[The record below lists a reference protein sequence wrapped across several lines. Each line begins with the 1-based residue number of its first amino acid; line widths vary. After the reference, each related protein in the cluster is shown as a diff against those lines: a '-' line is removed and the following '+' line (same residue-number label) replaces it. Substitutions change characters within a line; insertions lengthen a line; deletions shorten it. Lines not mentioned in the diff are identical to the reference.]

1 MADSVRSGGAA
12 KARRAQTAG
21 EERANALSHAV
32 GLVAA
37 LVGIPI
43 LVVNAVRHGRAVD
56 VVAAAVFGA
65 TVALLYLTSTLY
77 HAATIAERK
86 RWLRKL
92 DHSAIFLLIAG
103 TYTPFTLGVLGGGW
117 GWSLFGV
124 VWGLAA
130 VGIAHTLVAGVRW
143 PILRVA
149 VYVAMG
155 WLVLIAIRPLWA
167 SMPAPGIAL
176 IVAGGLSYT
185 GGVGFYGA
193 SRMCY
198 AHLVWHVF
206 VLLGTTFH
214 FFAVLR
220 YAV

>member
-1 MADSVRSGGAA
+1 M
-12 KARRAQTAG
+12 ARRAQTPV
-21 EERANALSHAV
+21 EERANSLSHAL

-43 LVVNAVRHGRAVD
+43 LVVNTARHGRAVD
-56 VVAAAVFGA
+56 VVGAAVFGA
-65 TVALLYLTSTLY
+65 TVALLYLTSMLY
-77 HAATIAERK
+77 HAATSAERK
-86 RWLRKL
+86 RWLQKL

-103 TYTPFTLGVLGGGW
+103 TYTPFTLGVLGGAW

-143 PILRVA
+143 PNLRVA

-176 IVAGGLSYT
+176 VVAGGVAYT

-193 SRMCY
+193 PRMRY